1 MDLMLVLVDYISLK
15 NLWMEYETRIL
26 LEDIIMRAEDTLQ
39 FMMDFRGDM
48 YYSRQECLNQLF
60 CVIGNGYEWID
71 GELVEGSIETSELL
85 SRWQLSNPIEHAK
98 PTKSWEEYGKINEEI
113 WNRRGIKTD
122 RWYPLSKKYSYLF
135 NYPKDIKPD
144 WMALVEECRQMLIDN
159 GIDLENVPD

>member
-1 MDLMLVLVDYISLK
+1 
-15 NLWMEYETRIL
+15 
-26 LEDIIMRAEDTLQ
+26 MRAEDTLQ

-71 GELVEGSIETSELL
+71 GELVESSIETSELL

-98 PTKSWEEYGKINEEI
+98 PTKSREKCGKIHEEI

-144 WMALVEECRQMLIDN
+144 WMALIEECRQMLIDD